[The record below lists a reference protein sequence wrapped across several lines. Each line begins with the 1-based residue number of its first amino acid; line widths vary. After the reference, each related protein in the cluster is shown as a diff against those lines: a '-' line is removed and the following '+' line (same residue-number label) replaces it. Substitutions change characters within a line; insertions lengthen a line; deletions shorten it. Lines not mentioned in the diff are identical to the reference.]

1 VAAKYVLAVVGVA
14 FLVMGVVRARSLGAS
29 HPQART
35 WILVGAILAIVSAW
49 LFLRG

>member
-1 VAAKYVLAVVGVA
+1 VAAKYVLAVVGAV
-14 FLVMGVVRARSLGAS
+14 FLVMGALRARRLGAS

-35 WILVGAILAIVSAW
+35 WMLIGALLGIVSAW